1 MMFLNDAFGTY
12 RSPFYIILLVLI
24 LVASGFFGL
33 GMFRFIKTIRSHIES
48 EKKAKASLAEIQREI
63 TNRLEKQ
70 DADDQSKK
78 SKDVIM
84 AKSAQ

>member
-1 MMFLNDAFGTY
+1 
-12 RSPFYIILLVLI
+12 
-24 LVASGFFGL
+24 
-33 GMFRFIKTIRSHIES
+33 MFRFIKTIRSHIES
-48 EKKAKASLAEIQREI
+48 KKKAKASLAEIQRAI